1 MNIRLSLNP
10 SALLAVILLCLALT
24 TCQPQHA
31 RQPES
36 CKEPAQ

>member
-1 MNIRLSLNP
+1 MNIRLHLSP
-10 SALLAVILLCLALT
+10 SALLAVILLALT

-36 CKEPAQ
+36 CKETAQ